1 MSIYA
6 IVRIQLSFVQ
16 FSLLCYE
23 FCILSKAECKSIY
36 YHLKRDHESSSIQKL
51 ARNKWICQETCD
63 FFYEED
69 IFSCCKRKVTYA
81 SDSTIGGKARL
92 ASVQWVS
99 HFSFTKILVV
109 FWGHQC
115 QKFSRESICKIL
127 LTGFKHIDLD
137 HKLTSLSTIL

>member
-1 MSIYA
+1 MISIYA

-16 FSLLCYE
+16 FSSLCCE

-69 IFSCCKRKVTYA
+69 IFSCSSKMDLNYFL
-81 SDSTIGGKARL
+81 SNEKAALLR
-92 ASVQWVS
+92 
-99 HFSFTKILVV
+99 IL
-109 FWGHQC
+109 Q
-115 QKFSRESICKIL
+115 IPAP
-127 LTGFKHIDLD
+127 
-137 HKLTSLSTIL
+137 